1 MHSAFLASYTPSAP
15 PEEFGRR
22 GEKLNKDMEETDGE
36 AGLPDHRGVDSVVG
50 EEIAEQRV
58 FAVRGSAADLVTRVE
73 VAQENRDT
81 KNGPMSSSFRI
92 TESFALIATAA
103 SKFRPAPSFLSICSS
118 DNRTMNRV
126 SAAFDSNSISP
137 PCCLLRCPGLS

>member
-58 FAVRGSAADLVTRVE
+58 FAVRGSAPDVGTRVE

-103 SKFRPAPSFLSICSS
+103 SKFRPAPSFLSICS
-118 DNRTMNRV
+118 
-126 SAAFDSNSISP
+126 
-137 PCCLLRCPGLS
+137 